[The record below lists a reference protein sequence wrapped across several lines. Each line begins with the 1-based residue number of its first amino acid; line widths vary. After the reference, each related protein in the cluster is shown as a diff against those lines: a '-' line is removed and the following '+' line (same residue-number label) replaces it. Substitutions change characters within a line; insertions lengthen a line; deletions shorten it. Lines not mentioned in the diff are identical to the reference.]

1 MLDIEI
7 TWLVVLLIN
16 FLVLVYVLNILL
28 FRPLLALFKE
38 RESSV
43 KGSLD
48 AAKEM
53 DRNKEEG
60 LLKMNKELSEARQKA
75 KDAFEKLREEGLVS
89 QKELMSDAEAKAAV
103 MLQKAR
109 EELKAEAE
117 KAKNALKADAE
128 KFSEEIVRKLVKA

>member
-7 TWLVVLLIN
+7 KWLVVLLVN
-16 FLVLVYVLNILL
+16 FLVLVAILNILL

-38 RESSV
+38 RENSV

-48 AAKEM
+48 AAREM
-53 DRNKEEG
+53 DRKKEEG
-60 LLKMNKELSEARQKA
+60 LETMNKDLSAARHTA
-75 KDAFEKLREEGLVS
+75 KEAFEKLREEGLNS
-89 QKELMSDAEAKAAV
+89 QKTLMATAEAQAAG

-109 EELKAEAE
+109 AELKAEAE
-117 KAKNALKADAE
+117 KAKIALKADAE

>member
-1 MLDIEI
+1 MLNIDL
-7 TWLVVLLIN
+7 TWLVVLLVN

-28 FRPLLALFKE
+28 FRPLLALFNE

-53 DRNKEEG
+53 DRIKEEG
-60 LLKMNKELSEARQKA
+60 LEKMNKELSEARHRA
-75 KDAFEKLREEGLVS
+75 KDIFEKIREEGLTS
-89 QKELMSDAEAKAAV
+89 QKALMAEAEAGAAG

-117 KAKNALKADAE
+117 KAKIALKSDAE

>member
-1 MLDIEI
+1 MLDIELK
-7 TWLVVLLIN
+7 WLAVLLVN

-38 RESSV
+38 RENSV

-53 DRNKEEG
+53 DSKKEEG
-60 LLKMNKELSEARQKA
+60 IEKMNKELSEARHGA
-75 KDAFEKLREEGLVS
+75 KDAFEKLREEGLNS
-89 QKELMSDAEAKAAV
+89 QKAFMAEAEVQAAA

-117 KAKNALKADAE
+117 KAKTALKADAE
-128 KFSEEIVRKLVKA
+128 KFSEDIVRKLVKA

>member
-7 TWLVVLLIN
+7 KWLIVLLVN
-16 FLVLVYVLNILL
+16 FLVLVYILNILL

-53 DRNKEEG
+53 DRKKEEG
-60 LLKMNKELSEARQKA
+60 LNTMTKELSEARHKA
-75 KDAFEKLREEGLVS
+75 KVVFEKLREEGVNS
-89 QKELMSDAEAKAAV
+89 QKAVMAEAEAQAAG
-103 MLQKAR
+103 MLQRAR

-117 KAKNALKADAE
+117 KAKIALKADAE

>member
-1 MLDIEI
+1 MLDIELK
-7 TWLVVLLIN
+7 WLVVLLVN
-16 FLVLVYVLNILL
+16 FLALVAILNFLL
-28 FRPLLALFKE
+28 FKPLLALFKE
-38 RESSV
+38 REDSV

-53 DRNKEEG
+53 DRKKEEG
-60 LLKMNKELSEARQKA
+60 LDAMNKDLSAARHKA

-89 QKELMSDAEAKAAV
+89 QKALMATAETQATA

-117 KAKNALKADAE
+117 KAKTALKADAE

>member
-1 MLDIEI
+1 MLDIELK
-7 TWLVVLLIN
+7 WLIVLLIN
-16 FLVLVYVLNILL
+16 FLVLVYILNILL

-53 DRNKEEG
+53 DRKKEEG
-60 LLKMNKELSEARQKA
+60 LEKMSKELSEARHKA
-75 KDAFEKLREEGLVS
+75 KDAFEKLREEGLNS
-89 QKELMSDAEAKAAV
+89 QKMSMAEAEAQAAA

-109 EELKAEAE
+109 EELKAETE
-117 KAKNALKADAE
+117 KAKNTLRADAE

>member
-1 MLDIEI
+1 MLDIELK
-7 TWLVVLLIN
+7 WLFVLLVN
-16 FLVLVYVLNILL
+16 FLVLVYILNILL

-53 DRNKEEG
+53 DREKEEG
-60 LLKMNKELSEARQKA
+60 IEKMNKELSAARHKA
-75 KDAFEKLREEGLVS
+75 KDAFEKLREEGVNS
-89 QKELMSDAEAKAAV
+89 QKTIMAEAESQAAE
-103 MLQKAR
+103 MLQRAR

-117 KAKNALKADAE
+117 KAKTALKADAE

>member
-1 MLDIEI
+1 MLDIELK
-7 TWLVVLLIN
+7 WLVVLLVN

-38 RESSV
+38 RETTV

-53 DRNKEEG
+53 DRKKEEG
-60 LLKMNKELSEARQKA
+60 LDKMSKELSEARHRA
-75 KDAFEKLREEGLVS
+75 KDTFEKLREEGLNS
-89 QKELMSDAEAKAAV
+89 QKAFMAEAEAQAAAL
-103 MLQKAR
+103 LQKAR

-117 KAKNALKADAE
+117 KAKTALKADAE
-128 KFSEEIVRKLVKA
+128 KFSEDIVRKLVKA

>member
-1 MLDIEI
+1 MLDIELK
-7 TWLVVLLIN
+7 WLIVLLVN

-53 DRNKEEG
+53 NRKKEEG
-60 LLKMNKELSEARQKA
+60 LEKMNKELSEARREA
-75 KDAFEKLREEGLVS
+75 KDAFEKRREEGLNS
-89 QKELMSDAEAKAAV
+89 QKALMAEAEAQAAG

-109 EELKAEAE
+109 EELKTEAE
-117 KAKNALKADAE
+117 KAKTALKADAE